1 MRNGMAVLLLAS
13 LFAAPGRTAGAGELS
28 APQKRGLEKSVKQ
41 FIKEK
46 SEGGA
51 FILHDEKL
59 DKDWRLKLVRLRL
72 DAVSQISEKL
82 FSVPGD
88 FKQTVGRKSLGIDF
102 LVNKTDEGWAVRQ
115 AVINQVDAAARA
127 AVQTRPS
134 ESLRP
139 AQPAAVSYTCPM
151 HPDVVSD
158 KPGKC
163 PKCGMELQRR

>member
-1 MRNGMAVLLLAS
+1 MRNGMVALLLAS
-13 LFAAPGRTAGAGELS
+13 LFVAPGRTAGAGELS
-28 APQKRGLEKSVKQ
+28 ARQKKGLEKSVKQ

-72 DAVSQISEKL
+72 DAASQISEKL

-88 FKQTVGRKSLGIDF
+88 FKQAVGRKSLGVDF

-115 AVINQVDAAARA
+115 AMINQVDSAARSTA
-127 AVQTRPS
+127 QTRPS
-134 ESLRP
+134 GELRP
-139 AQPAAVSYTCPM
+139 TQSASASYACPM
-151 HPDVVSD
+151 HTDVVSD

-163 PKCGMELQRR
+163 PKCGMEMQRR